1 MASVRIVAV
10 TAFAAAAAACAL
22 PRRAAPGL
30 TPISSLTDTLPV
42 RPPLVGSFTS
52 SMNVAMGAMAAGR
65 APRVDGTVRLTPH
78 GTHNDRFSVEFSFSS
93 ERGPESLAWGVVSG
107 PCGSGDLP
115 LVSPRQ
121 LTRIDVQDNG
131 RGRLLTEFRATIT
144 PGLDYHVNL
153 YAGDNMDLADV
164 VACANLR

>member
-1 MASVRIVAV
+1 MAA
-10 TAFAAAAAACAL
+10 AAAAAAACSPA
-22 PRRAAPGL
+22 RQASTGL
-30 TPISSLTDTLPV
+30 TPVASLTDTLP
-42 RPPLVGSFTS
+42 PQPALIGSFAS

-78 GTHNDRFSVEFSFSS
+78 GYYHDRYSVEFSFNS
-93 ERGPESLAWGVVSG
+93 ERGPESLAWSVVPG
-107 PCGSGDLP
+107 RCGSGDLP

-121 LTRIDVQDNG
+121 LTRIEVQDNG
-131 RGRLLTEFRATIT
+131 RGRLLSEFRATIT

-153 YAGDNMDLADV
+153 YANGGTDLADV